1 VGPGPIGT
9 IRPHT
14 VLLVEATSP
23 AVLLAH
29 PQREGTLSGCTRA
42 LDRRIHQGGSR
53 APPCNLFRD
62 VDAAEFG
69 GLGGDIG
76 VGTRQ
81 HVRVAD
87 DTTSQLR
94 DEDGRAKRK
103 LGQPFGEVGGGFL
116 HRQGFQVRLRQEI
129 AVAPSARG
137 DAHLCDGSGVTQS
150 CLPNDDL
157 ASHEHSVDR
166 GMDWERGSRFR
177 SEPTPFGD
185 VASRHKVLP
194 GSVSRVSL
202 RRMDRLIVAR
212 HAESEYNVRGLIDA
226 EPSSRRSP
234 LSDRGRDQARSLAD
248 RLAGDDVDLCVTSG
262 TLRAVQTGQVV
273 ANSLSIPLL
282 KTPLLDDP
290 PAGIFEGGPVDAFA
304 TWMREHDP
312 DTPVPG
318 TSATLRDSARRYLDA
333 AWFLLDRP
341 ERTVLVV
348 AHAPALRWIV
358 QAALGRTDS
367 LDYSSPLFA
376 YADPAEVDVRAL
388 RSKLDKLVS
397 DPFDVLS
404 GRANG

>member
-1 VGPGPIGT
+1 
-9 IRPHT
+9 
-14 VLLVEATSP
+14 
-23 AVLLAH
+23 
-29 PQREGTLSGCTRA
+29 
-42 LDRRIHQGGSR
+42 
-53 APPCNLFRD
+53 
-62 VDAAEFG
+62 
-69 GLGGDIG
+69 
-76 VGTRQ
+76 
-81 HVRVAD
+81 
-87 DTTSQLR
+87 
-94 DEDGRAKRK
+94 
-103 LGQPFGEVGGGFL
+103 
-116 HRQGFQVRLRQEI
+116 
-129 AVAPSARG
+129 
-137 DAHLCDGSGVTQS
+137 
-150 CLPNDDL
+150 
-157 ASHEHSVDR
+157 
-166 GMDWERGSRFR
+166 
-177 SEPTPFGD
+177 
-185 VASRHKVLP
+185 
-194 GSVSRVSL
+194 
-202 RRMDRLIVAR
+202 MDRLIVAR
-212 HAESEYNVRGLIDA
+212 HAESEYNVKGLIDA

-318 TSATLRDSARRYLDA
+318 TSATLRASARRYLDA
-333 AWFLLDRP
+333 AWLLLDRP

-388 RSKLDKLVS
+388 RSKLDKLVG

-404 GRANG
+404 GRADG